1 MTSPPDGYGMLSA
14 IEFRSCCDAR
24 RSALYRLT
32 GVSVF
37 VWMGMAELTLTDAK
51 ESAKAQEAFAEYV
64 ALGPH
69 RSLAKLAQRYAK
81 NGKTAA
87 VLRQLE
93 YWSSDFH
100 WQDRLKQLA
109 AEQLTSATELKTT
122 TYVNILGEY
131 HRRISDEPRRQI
143 MELNALHGIYDRVKP
158 ETPQSSG
165 GDGSHITVNFA
176 FVEVT
181 KPQ

>member
-1 MTSPPDGYGMLSA
+1 MWMT
-14 IEFRSCCDAR
+14 
-24 RSALYRLT
+24 
-32 GVSVF
+32 
-37 VWMGMAELTLTDAK
+37 ELATLPK
-51 ESAKAQEAFAEYV
+51 ESAKAYQAFVDYV
-64 ALGPH
+64 NLGPT
-69 RSLAKLAQRYAK
+69 RSLAKLNDRYK
-81 NGKTAA
+81 KPTSYI
-87 VLRQLE
+87 RQLALWSAE
-93 YWSSDFH
+93 YN

-158 ETPQSSG
+158 EAPQSGG
-165 GDGSHITVNFA
+165 GDGPHITVNFA

>member
-1 MTSPPDGYGMLSA
+1 MWMTDVA
-14 IEFRSCCDAR
+14 
-24 RSALYRLT
+24 
-32 GVSVF
+32 
-37 VWMGMAELTLTDAK
+37 TLPK
-51 ESAKAQEAFAEYV
+51 ESAKAYQAFVDYV
-64 ALGPH
+64 NLGPT
-69 RSLAKLAQRYAK
+69 RSLRKLVEFYNRPKSYLAQL
-81 NGKTAA
+81 A
-87 VLRQLE
+87 VWSDE
-93 YWSSDFH
+93 YN
-100 WQDRLKQLA
+100 WQERLKQLA

-158 ETPQSSG
+158 ETPQASG
-165 GDGSHITVNFA
+165 GDGPHITVNFA

>member
-1 MTSPPDGYGMLSA
+1 MLSVIA
-14 IEFRSCCDAR
+14 FRSCCDAR
-24 RSALYRLT
+24 RSALYRLV

-37 VWMGMAELTLTDAK
+37 VWMGMAELTLIDAN
-51 ESAKAQEAFAEYV
+51 ESAKAYQAFVDYV
-64 ALGPH
+64 DMGPG
-69 RSLAKLAQRYAK
+69 RSFAKLAKHYSK
-81 NGKTAA
+81 SPSYI
-87 VLRQLE
+87 RQLALWSAE
-93 YWSSDFH
+93 YD
-100 WQDRLKQLA
+100 WQGRLKQLA

-165 GDGSHITVNFA
+165 GDGPQITVNFA

-181 KPQ
+181 KPE

>member
-1 MTSPPDGYGMLSA
+1 MWMTDVALVSP
-14 IEFRSCCDAR
+14 
-24 RSALYRLT
+24 
-32 GVSVF
+32 
-37 VWMGMAELTLTDAK
+37 K
-51 ESAKAQEAFAEYV
+51 ESAKAYQAFVDYV
-64 ALGPH
+64 NLGPT
-69 RSLAKLAQRYAK
+69 RSLRKLVAFYHK
-81 NGKTAA
+81 NPSYLTQ
-87 VLRQLE
+87 VRN
-93 YWSSDFH
+93 WSVDYN

-109 AEQLTSATELKTT
+109 AEQLDSATELKTT

-158 ETPQSSG
+158 ETPQSS
-165 GDGSHITVNFA
+165 DGPHITVNFA

>member
-1 MTSPPDGYGMLSA
+1 
-14 IEFRSCCDAR
+14 
-24 RSALYRLT
+24 
-32 GVSVF
+32 
-37 VWMGMAELTLTDAK
+37 MGMVELTLIDAK
-51 ESAKAQEAFAEYV
+51 ESAKAYQAFVDYV
-64 ALGPH
+64 NLGPT
-69 RSLAKLAQRYAK
+69 RSLRKLVDFYNK
-81 NGKTAA
+81 PSTY
-87 VLRQLE
+87 LRQLAVWSDE
-93 YWSSDFH
+93 YH

-165 GDGSHITVNFA
+165 GDGPHITVNFA

-181 KPQ
+181 KPE